1 VQLACQCT
9 MNHTSRNGISFMAR
23 CASPIMATPLSR
35 WSTQSMGIDK
45 LTHRASPWYPATAL
59 QQLGKG
65 TTIPGALRLVA
76 KHHGNAET
84 DNIGWTEY

>member
-1 VQLACQCT
+1 
-9 MNHTSRNGISFMAR
+9 
-23 CASPIMATPLSR
+23 
-35 WSTQSMGIDK
+35 MGIDK

-65 TTIPGALRLVA
+65 TTIPGALRLVV